1 MYRKKKFF
9 NRTFSQKIARMY
21 FISNKQET
29 NYIVNQEGPN
39 NYSQA
44 PLDLKTRYLNISQID
59 LGNASHNQSVIY
71 VPISPTLV
79 VVHPSIRD

>member
-1 MYRKKKFF
+1 
-9 NRTFSQKIARMY
+9 MY

-59 LGNASHNQSVIY
+59 LGNASHNQSWSLQA
-71 VPISPTLV
+71 PKTQRTEHTKGS
-79 VVHPSIRD
+79 